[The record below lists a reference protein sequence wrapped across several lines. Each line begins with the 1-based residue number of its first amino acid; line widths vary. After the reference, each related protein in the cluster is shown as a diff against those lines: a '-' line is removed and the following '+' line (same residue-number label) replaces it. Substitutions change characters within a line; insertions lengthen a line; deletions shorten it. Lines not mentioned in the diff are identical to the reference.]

1 MPRSS
6 QSISVYQQIFK
17 LENLLNLRGRGEGSG
32 VAHDK
37 LTSPREEY

>member
-6 QSISVYQQIFK
+6 QSISVYQQIFR

-32 VAHDK
+32 VTHDK
-37 LTSPREEY
+37 LTSPQEE